1 MRSVVC
7 ALPLA
12 ALVAACSSPSP
23 GQTVDSGGGSPAAGC
38 TDDAAI
44 AELGTGDTA
53 FVPVSDGDELPV
65 IHGSQGG
72 NHILGSI
79 RVHHMNPIQLVHFT
93 ITAETGE
100 VVSDQTYRILLI
112 EEADCTASAVGLY
125 AYLGFM
131 GGGTESEDIATQLLW
146 TNARMQ
152 IDTTDVDG
160 RSVSVAATIVPTPG
174 EPPSEP
180 PVPDTGDTANE
191 PP

>member
-1 MRSVVC
+1 MRSAAA

-12 ALVAACSSPSP
+12 LSLVGCTHAGP
-23 GQTVDSGGGSPAAGC
+23 GAAG
-38 TDDAAI
+38 DSAAANGSDACAQE
-44 AELGTGDTA
+44 APTAQLGTGDTT
-53 FVPVSDGDELPV
+53 FIPVQDGDELPV

-79 RVHHMNPIQLVHFT
+79 RVAHMNPIALVHFS
-93 ITAETGE
+93 IAAESGE

-112 EEADCTASAVGLY
+112 EEGECAASALGLY

-131 GGGTESEDIATQLLW
+131 GGGTESEDVATDLLW

-152 IDTTDVDG
+152 IEVTDADG
-160 RSVSVAATIVPTPG
+160 RFASAAATIVPTPG
-174 EPPSEP
+174 EPPDEP

-191 PP
+191 PR